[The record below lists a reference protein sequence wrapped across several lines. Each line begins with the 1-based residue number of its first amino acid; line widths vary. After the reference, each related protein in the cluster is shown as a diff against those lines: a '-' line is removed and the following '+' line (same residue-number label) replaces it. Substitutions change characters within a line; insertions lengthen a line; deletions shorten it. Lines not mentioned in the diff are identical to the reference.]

1 MDRLYAMNIWPFP
14 NILPEDWAALPA
26 CDKAMLEA
34 LTAAFLA
41 EIERQRQKAA
51 RSPYGAVSRQ

>member
-1 MDRLYAMNIWPFP
+1 MNPWPFP
-14 NILPEDWAALPA
+14 NISPDDWAALPKA
-26 CDKAMLEA
+26 DKAMLEV

>member
-1 MDRLYAMNIWPFP
+1 MNIWPFP

-34 LTAAFLA
+34 LTAAYLA
-41 EIERQRQKAA
+41 EIERRRPANVPA
-51 RSPYGAVSRQ
+51 PNHDS